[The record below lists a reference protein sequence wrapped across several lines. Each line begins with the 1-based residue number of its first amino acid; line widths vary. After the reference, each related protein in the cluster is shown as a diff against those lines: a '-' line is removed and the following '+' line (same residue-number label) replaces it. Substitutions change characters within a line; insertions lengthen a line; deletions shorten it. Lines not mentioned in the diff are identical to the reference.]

1 MAGEQ
6 TLDVTQYPDIFGYF
20 TTTISSTN
28 ITSDD
33 GDAIIFI
40 ADQDI
45 VVDSITFMFDEDDAA
60 NFNIKVT
67 KSPSGTVPGSGTDI
81 CTAITDTVGAYTSIS
96 GVVSTT
102 ENHVPAGNYLAL
114 AFTDTVS
121 ASVDIIHVTVRYRT
135 RLR

>member
-20 TTTISSTN
+20 TTTVSSAN
-28 ITSDD
+28 IDSND

-45 VVDSITFMFDEDDAA
+45 VIDSITFMFDEDDSS
-60 NFNIKVT
+60 NLSIKVT
-67 KSPSGTVPGSGTDI
+67 KSPSGTVPGSGTDV
-81 CTAITDTVGAYTSIS
+81 CTAIDDSVGAYTSVP

-102 ENHVPAGNYLAL
+102 ENHIPAGNYLGL
-114 AFTDTVS
+114 SFTDS
-121 ASVDIIHVTVRYRT
+121 SPSIDIIHVTIRYRT

>member
-20 TTTISSTN
+20 TTTISSAN
-28 ITSDD
+28 ITSAD
-33 GDAIIFI
+33 GDAIIFV

-45 VVDSITFMFDEDDAA
+45 VVDSITFMFDEDDSS
-60 NFNIKVT
+60 NLSIKVT
-67 KSPSGTVPGSGTDI
+67 KSPSGTVPGSGTDV
-81 CTAITDTVGAYTSIS
+81 CTAISDSVGAYTSVS

-102 ENHVPAGNYLAL
+102 ENHVLAGNYLAL
-114 AFTDTVS
+114 AFTDS
-121 ASVDIIHVTVRYRT
+121 SPSIDIIHVTVRYRT